1 MSYLQ
6 IQNVQKSFGS
16 TKAVDGVS
24 LTLDQGEIV
33 CLLGPS
39 GCGKTTLL
47 RLVAG
52 LESAD
57 SGSIVLGGRDLVDV
71 PTYQRGI
78 GMMFQSYALFP
89 HMTVAENIGYGL
101 RMAKEAQSL
110 IGERVAEM
118 LALVDLEGLENRKVD
133 QLSGGQQ
140 QRVALARSLATRP
153 GILLLDE
160 PLGSLDR
167 LLRERLLDELRS
179 ILKKVGVTAL
189 YVTHDQA
196 EAFGIGD
203 RVAVMNRGKIEQI
216 ASPQE
221 IYTRPETRFVA
232 SFLGLGNL
240 VESGKL
246 LITLDS
252 KGHSS
257 LDSSLNPHP
266 RAAHN
271 PSPSLGRGADHPSPS
286 GEGAPLGADE
296 GVEFVEE
303 PANLRQIFYQA
314 RTAGANWLLIPP
326 YAASTKGRD
335 GLQRV
340 QAVVNN
346 HSFRGRFMMLNC
358 QVGEQ
363 ELEFS
368 LDPYGVEGLIGRNF
382 EAGEQIEL
390 WLNPQQFVMLSE

>member
-1 MSYLQ
+1 MSLKFKDAEAQRRKDFVMAYLQ
-6 IQNVQKSFGS
+6 IIKATKKFGS
-16 TKAVDGVS
+16 TIAVDGVS

-57 SGSIVLGGRDLVDV
+57 SGSIVLNGRDLVNV

-101 RMAKEAQSL
+101 RMAKEPVVL
-110 IGERVAEM
+110 IRERVAEM
-118 LALVDLEGLENRKVD
+118 LTLVDLVGLDNRRVD

-167 LLRERLLDELRS
+167 LLRERLLDELRA

-189 YVTHDQA
+189 YVTHDQS

-203 RVAVMNRGKIEQI
+203 RVAVMSQGQIEQI

-240 VESGKL
+240 VASGQWSV
-246 LITLDS
+246 ISDQFPVATDHGS
-252 KGHSS
+252 QVTGHSS
-257 LDSSLNPHP
+257 
-266 RAAHN
+266 
-271 PSPSLGRGADHPSPS
+271 
-286 GEGAPLGADE
+286 
-296 GVEFVEE
+296 
-303 PANLRQIFYQA
+303 
-314 RTAGANWLLIPP
+314 NWLLIPP
-326 YAASTKGRD
+326 YAASLKWGD

-340 QAVVNN
+340 DAVVNGY
-346 HSFRGRFMMLNC
+346 SFRGRFVLLNC
-358 QVGEQ
+358 QVGEH

-368 LDPYGVEGLIGRNF
+368 LDPYGDERLIGRKF

-390 WLNPQQFVMLSE
+390 WLNPKQFVMLNK

>member
-1 MSYLQ
+1 MAYLK
-6 IQNVQKSFGS
+6 IIDATKSFGP

-24 LTLDQGEIV
+24 LTLDRGEIV

-52 LESAD
+52 LETAGG
-57 SGSIVLGGRDLVDV
+57 GSIVLNGRDLVDV

-101 RMAKEAQSL
+101 RMAKESQSF
-110 IGERVAEM
+110 INERVAEM
-118 LALVDLEGLENRKVD
+118 LAIVDLIGLEDRKID

-167 LLRERLLDELRS
+167 LLRERLLDELRT

-203 RVAVMNRGKIEQI
+203 RVAVMNRGTIEQI

-240 VESGKL
+240 VKSDQWL
-246 LITLDS
+246 VDS
-252 KGHSS
+252 DQLSAEINDGWV
-257 LDSSLNPHP
+257 L
-266 RAAHN
+266 
-271 PSPSLGRGADHPSPS
+271 
-286 GEGAPLGADE
+286 
-296 GVEFVEE
+296 V
-303 PANLRQIFYQA
+303 
-314 RTAGANWLLIPP
+314 PP
-326 YAASTKGRD
+326 YAASINAGD
-335 GLQRV
+335 GLQQV
-340 QAVVNN
+340 EAVVSSY
-346 HSFRGRFMMLNC
+346 SFRGRFVLLSC
-358 QVGEQ
+358 QVGGH

-368 LDPYGVEGLIGRNF
+368 LDPYGAEGLIGRQF
-382 EAGEQIEL
+382 AAGERLEL
-390 WLNPQQFVMLSE
+390 WLNLQQCVMLNK